1 METKEIKIVPP
12 EGYEVDKEN
21 STYNCVKFKPLIVKR
36 WRDNIKAQFDG
47 YFITSNA
54 DIINTHNMYNI
65 ENAYNVFATKKQAK
79 SSLAMARISQIMAN
93 DERFGGVV
101 SDEEWK
107 KDNIQKYC
115 IIRHSDKIHCDI
127 NLLSYC
133 FLAFHTKQQRDLFLE
148 ENEDLVRDYL
158 ML

>member
-54 DIINTHNMYNI
+54 NSP
-65 ENAYNVFATKKQAK
+65 
-79 SSLAMARISQIMAN
+79 SST
-93 DERFGGVV
+93 
-101 SDEEWK
+101 SD
-107 KDNIQKYC
+107 
-115 IIRHSDKIHCDI
+115 
-127 NLLSYC
+127 LPL
-133 FLAFHTKQQRDLFLE
+133 
-148 ENEDLVRDYL
+148 
-158 ML
+158 